1 MREISKTQMQI
12 RRRHTVPQDILVK
25 IRNEAMMEK
34 RKKKIVGEDPDAICE
49 ICYCPF
55 NDGMPIPLSDC
66 THIFH

>member
-1 MREISKTQMQI
+1 MREMSKTQMEI
-12 RRRHTVPQDILVK
+12 RRGITIPQDILVK
-25 IRNEAMMEK
+25 IRNEAMLEK

-55 NDGMPIPLSDC
+55 NDGMPIPLSGC